1 MNLRFKEHKLIKIL
15 KKLSWFILYILFN
28 AVLFFIEI
36 SVLFKRSNQ
45 NYRGNSGLNSV
56 DDILEAF
63 NAIFS
68 VLESM
73 AMVFYLYSAIGL
85 AIVAFILFIPVQ
97 VYYINRKFK
106 NNSKKYWYSL
116 LASFGVV
123 VLLKLLMYSWM
134 YIDMNYL

>member
-1 MNLRFKEHKLIKIL
+1 MIKIL
-15 KKLSWFILYILFN
+15 KKLFWFILYLLFN
-28 AVLFFIEI
+28 AVLFIIELK
-36 SVLFKRSNQ
+36 VLFR
-45 NYRGNSGLNSV
+45 RDTSGYSGGSGVETV

-73 AMVFYLYSAIGL
+73 TMVFYLYSVIGL
-85 AIVAFILFIPVQ
+85 AIVALILFIPVQ

>member
-28 AVLFFIEI
+28 AVLFLIEI
-36 SVLFKRSNQ
+36 RVLFTTND
-45 NYRGNSGLNSV
+45 GFTSGSGFETV

-63 NAIFS
+63 SAIFEL
-68 VLESM
+68 LEGVTI
-73 AMVFYLYSAIGL
+73 VFYFYAAIGL
-85 AIVAFILFIPVQ
+85 ALMALLLFIPVQ
-97 VYYINRKFK
+97 VYYINRKFS
-106 NNSKKYWYSL
+106 NHRKKYWYSL

>member
-1 MNLRFKEHKLIKIL
+1 LNFRFKEHKLIKIL
-15 KKLSWFILYILFN
+15 KKLSWFILYLLFN
-28 AVLFFIEI
+28 SVLFIIELK
-36 SVLFKRSNQ
+36 VLFKRDTYS
-45 NYRGNSGLNSV
+45 YSGGSGVETL

-85 AIVAFILFIPVQ
+85 TIVAFILFIPVQ

>member
-1 MNLRFKEHKLIKIL
+1 LNLRFKEHKLIKIL
-15 KKLSWFILYILFN
+15 KKLSWFILYLLFN

-36 SVLFKRSNQ
+36 RVLFTTND
-45 NYRGNSGLNSV
+45 GFTSGSGFESV

-73 AMVFYLYSAIGL
+73 AMVLYLYSAIGL

-97 VYYINRKFK
+97 VYYINRKFS
-106 NNSKKYWYSL
+106 NHRKKYWYSL

-123 VLLKLLMYSWM
+123 VLLKLLIYSWM